1 MNVKTLTAPGRVANT
16 WCGGRYHQP
25 EQSAARVS
33 PCVLPTNLPAHE
45 GLGTTDIFS
54 RRLFSRALGRS
65 RTARVVDVS
74 MGISPRNVR
83 SEGVAPCKYQRLPNT
98 KKHASENKV
107 AGMHNA
113 IKKARSATM
122 CSAY

>member
-1 MNVKTLTAPGRVANT
+1 MNVKTLPARGWVANT

-25 EQSAARVS
+25 APPAARAS
-33 PCVLPTNLPAHE
+33 SCVLPTNLPAQE

-54 RRLFSRALGRS
+54 RRLFSRALARS
-65 RTARVVDVS
+65 RTARFVDVS

-98 KKHASENKV
+98 KKQASQNKV
-107 AGMHNA
+107 PGMQNA
-113 IKKARSATM
+113 IKELRSATS
-122 CSAY
+122 CFA